1 MKFIKS
7 LLVKSVIAFIIVDG
21 TIGITSYSEYASN
34 FIPFLVSLLLLFV
47 VFVLGISFVIY
58 AVPEDISNETLAKL
72 KMQYSKTP
80 KWQRVINL
88 IIHIS
93 LLVIL
98 AIHGFTISALL
109 YLGFY
114 VIALLCSKLN
124 GMINDQ
130 LENMDIVLNAN
141 KSE

>member
-7 LLVKSVIAFIIVDG
+7 LLVKSVIVFIVVDG
-21 TIGITSYSEYASN
+21 TIGITSYNEYASN
-34 FIPFLVSLLLLFV
+34 FIPFLVSLLLLFAIV
-47 VFVLGISFVIY
+47 MLGLSFIIY
-58 AVPEDISNETLAKL
+58 AVPEDIPNETLAKL

-80 KWQRVINL
+80 KWQKVINL
-88 IIHIS
+88 IIHIL

-114 VIALLCSKLN
+114 IIALLCSKIRSMTN
-124 GMINDQ
+124 EK
-130 LENMDIVLNAN
+130 LEDMDIILN
-141 KSE
+141 